1 MSSFPIGAD
10 WDEMRVQARRSQI
23 LEAAVKIFAEKGYHR
38 ATTKEIAR
46 SAGVAEGTIYL
57 YFENKG
63 ELLISLMES
72 FDQATTQAPDL
83 SAGLNLPIRDLLK
96 GRLKNDLEL
105 LGPNFLLMLAIMPE
119 VLAEAEL
126 RAKYYQRIIAPT
138 LDGIEAHL
146 RMRLAQGEV
155 DDLNVPMTSRIFV
168 ATLMGLEMMH
178 ILGDDM
184 VQSAWEQPEQ
194 MAEDIARVILDGI
207 QPTGR

>member
-1 MSSFPIGAD
+1 
-10 WDEMRVQARRSQI
+10 
-23 LEAAVKIFAEKGYHR
+23 
-38 ATTKEIAR
+38 
-46 SAGVAEGTIYL
+46 
-57 YFENKG
+57 
-63 ELLISLMES
+63 
-72 FDQATTQAPDL
+72 
-83 SAGLNLPIRDLLK
+83 
-96 GRLKNDLEL
+96 
-105 LGPNFLLMLAIMPE
+105 MLAIMPE